1 MLITILTIQ
10 QKGFKMT
17 DKQII
22 IDGVDVSRCKKYEH
36 EIVRCNA
43 TLKNMCF
50 CGGRCTDKKNAD
62 CYFKQLTREKRECA
76 YWKKAND
83 DKNKLLSKLGCP
95 TTATARRQA
104 FVLQQQIDQLKEESK
119 EQTCGLQPELKRLI
133 NKICRK
139 YDIEAKTYHEKIV
152 EIIHSLD
159 GYNQALIDIEE
170 ILKQGIKIHDDIIV
184 SKQILQKARGR
195 KWQISLML

>member
-1 MLITILTIQ
+1 
-10 QKGFKMT
+10 MT
-17 DKQII
+17 DKEII
-22 IDGVDVSRCKKYEH
+22 IDGVNVSGCDFYDKNKKY
-36 EIVRCNA
+36 CL
-43 TLKNMCF
+43 TLKMNTRGFKNHSCF
-50 CGGRCTDKKNAD
+50 SGDFQKCIQDSKVCPYTFCKNNHN
-62 CYFKQLTREKRECA
+62 CYFKQLKRKERECA

-95 TTATARRQA
+95 TTATARREVL
-104 FVLQQQIDQLKEESK
+104 VLQQQIDQLNEELK
-119 EQTCGLQPELKRLI
+119 EQTGGLRPELKRLI

-159 GYNQALIDIEE
+159 DYNQALIDIEE

-184 SKQILQKARGR
+184 NKQILQK
-195 KWQISLML
+195 ISEVVE

>member
-1 MLITILTIQ
+1 MES
-10 QKGFKMT
+10 
-17 DKQII
+17 KQIV
-22 IDGVDVSRCKKYEH
+22 DGVNVSECEFCDWKGSDIPQCRIRQASFEPTCKGY
-36 EIVRCNA
+36 N
-43 TLKNMCF
+43 
-50 CGGRCTDKKNAD
+50 
-62 CYFKQLTREKRECA
+62 CYYKQLAREKRECA

-95 TTATARRQA
+95 TTATAKRQE
-104 FVLQQQIDQLKEESK
+104 FVLQQQIDQLKEELK
-119 EQTCGLQPELKRLI
+119 EQKCGLRPELKRLI

-159 GYNQALIDIEE
+159 DYNQALIDIEE

-184 SKQILQKARGR
+184 SKQILQKAREVENEG
-195 KWQISLML
+195 